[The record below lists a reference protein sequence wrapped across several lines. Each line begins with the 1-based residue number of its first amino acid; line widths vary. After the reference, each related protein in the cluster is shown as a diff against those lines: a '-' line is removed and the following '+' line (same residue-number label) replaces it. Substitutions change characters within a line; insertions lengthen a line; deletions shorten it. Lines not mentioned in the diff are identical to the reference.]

1 MITFIIALTAWLIMA
16 APGPGDGPDTATE
29 VRRALAAGDTAS
41 AIHRLEHTDL
51 EKIRDPELFILLGR
65 LHRSRS
71 TIVDRLKSAYVLE
84 RAVQLFPDDPNVIQE
99 MGLTYYSQ
107 TFYPDAARC
116 FRKAIDI
123 DPSLCDAKYKLG
135 VTYYERWKLRVNAY
149 FDDAARA
156 RMWLKVAVEC
166 DSTNFD
172 AARRYVSVLY
182 ALERTD
188 EAVDAARVFA
198 ALFPGEPVF
207 PLIVGTVAYDE
218 TRMAEA
224 DSAYNAALWIMSNE
238 EHVAYTT
245 LNRNILGYKDFDVY
259 DVAET
264 GDQDVMD
271 RAYWITGDPDPTTD
285 LNPIHLEHVYR
296 TFRADLY
303 FSYSKVHLEWTTPQ
317 FRGWDTERGEVS
329 IKFGWPDDILASHG
343 GWRWEEWLYRPPGGI
358 IRFMF
363 NDEYLTG
370 NYQIPSSSSG
380 QLVYTRHQSRV
391 THVKRDKVEI
401 NGAIDAVVF
410 RDDDLLSSLY
420 VMAEVNADSV
430 MRVVDAASL
439 ESFHIRT
446 RLFDSEWN
454 TQLSSTDTVPAFN
467 VPRVQGTLFDLF
479 DVAKQF
485 RMPFDYYNI
494 AFAFQDGAGEV
505 ISVLRCHSDG
515 NHLITDDV
523 ITSDLLFLRDS
534 ADGAT
539 IVRGGKILHPNPWR
553 IYGHGQRL
561 RVYFE
566 VYNLNVTGGRSEYR
580 VTYEISGDPET
591 PRRAWNRLG
600 RAVAGLFGVGGDPV
614 AAQSFVRVGTSH
626 SDQEQ
631 IAIDVDALKNG
642 RHRLSVSIHDL
653 RSGDKTV
660 MRKNFFKVGAPETG
674 NGATASSD

>member
-1 MITFIIALTAWLIMA
+1 M
-16 APGPGDGPDTATE
+16 
-29 VRRALAAGDTAS
+29 
-41 AIHRLEHTDL
+41 
-51 EKIRDPELFILLGR
+51 
-65 LHRSRS
+65 
-71 TIVDRLKSAYVLE
+71 
-84 RAVQLFPDDPNVIQE
+84 
-99 MGLTYYSQ
+99 
-107 TFYPDAARC
+107 
-116 FRKAIDI
+116 
-123 DPSLCDAKYKLG
+123 
-135 VTYYERWKLRVNAY
+135 
-149 FDDAARA
+149 
-156 RMWLKVAVEC
+156 
-166 DSTNFD
+166 
-172 AARRYVSVLY
+172 
-182 ALERTD
+182 
-188 EAVDAARVFA
+188 
-198 ALFPGEPVF
+198 
-207 PLIVGTVAYDE
+207 
-218 TRMAEA
+218 
-224 DSAYNAALWIMSNE
+224 
-238 EHVAYTT
+238 
-245 LNRNILGYKDFDVY
+245 
-259 DVAET
+259 
-264 GDQDVMD
+264 
-271 RAYWITGDPDPTTD
+271 
-285 LNPIHLEHVYR
+285 
-296 TFRADLY
+296 
-303 FSYSKVHLEWTTPQ
+303 
-317 FRGWDTERGEVS
+317 
-329 IKFGWPDDILASHG
+329 
-343 GWRWEEWLYRPPGGI
+343 
-358 IRFMF
+358 
-363 NDEYLTG
+363 
-370 NYQIPSSSSG
+370 
-380 QLVYTRHQSRV
+380 
-391 THVKRDKVEI
+391 
-401 NGAIDAVVF
+401 
-410 RDDDLLSSLY
+410 
-420 VMAEVNADSV
+420 
-430 MRVVDAASL
+430 
-439 ESFHIRT
+439 
-446 RLFDSEWN
+446 
-454 TQLSSTDTVPAFN
+454 PAFN

>member
-1 MITFIIALTAWLIMA
+1 MMTLIIALFAWLTLA
-16 APGPGDGPDTATE
+16 APGPGDREETAEE
-29 VRRALAAGDTAS
+29 VQKALAAGDTSA

-51 EKIRDPELFILLGR
+51 EKLRAPELFILLGR
-65 LHRSRS
+65 LYRSRA
-71 TIVDRLKSAYVLE
+71 TITDRLKSAYILE
-84 RAVQLFPDDPNVIQE
+84 RAMQLYPNDPDVIQE

-116 FRKAIDI
+116 FKKAIDI
-123 DPSLCDAKYKLG
+123 DPTLCDAKYKLG
-135 VTYYERWKLRVNAY
+135 VTHYERWKLRVNSY
-149 FDDAARA
+149 FDDAAKA

-172 AARRYVSVLY
+172 AAKRYVSVLY
-182 ALERTD
+182 ALERTE

-198 ALFPGEPVF
+198 ARFPREPVF
-207 PLIVGTVAYDE
+207 PLIVGTVAWDE
-218 TRMAEA
+218 GHVAVV
-224 DSAYNAALWIMSNE
+224 DSAYRAALRVMSNE
-238 EHVAYTT
+238 EHVVYTT

-259 DVAET
+259 DVAKVDE
-264 GDQDVMD
+264 QDVMD

-285 LNPIHLEHVYR
+285 LNPIHLEHIYR

-343 GWRWEEWLYRPPGGI
+343 GWRWEEWMYMPPGGI

-370 NYQIPSSSSG
+370 NYQIPPNSSG
-380 QLVYTRHQSRV
+380 QLVYTRHQGRV
-391 THVKRDKVEI
+391 TRVRPDNVEI

-420 VMAEVNADSV
+420 VMAEINADSV

-439 ESFHIRT
+439 ENFQIRT

-454 TQLSSTDTVPAFN
+454 TQLSSADTVPAFN

-494 AFAFQDGAGEV
+494 AFAFEDGGGGA
-505 ISVLRCHSDG
+505 ISVLLTHSDG

-539 IVRGGKILHPNPWR
+539 IVRHDQMLYPNPWG
-553 IYGHGQRL
+553 IYGHGQHL

-566 VYNLNVTGGRSEYR
+566 IYNLAVTGGQSEYR
-580 VTYEISGDPET
+580 VTYEISGDPDT
-591 PRRAWNRLG
+591 PRSSWNRLG
-600 RAVAGLFGVGGDPV
+600 RAVAGLFGGGDPV
-614 AAQSFVRVGTSH
+614 AAQSFVRIGANH

-631 IAIDVDALKNG
+631 IAIDIDALKNG

-653 RSGDKTV
+653 QSGDKTV
-660 MRKNFFKVGAPETG
+660 MRKNFFKVGTPEASA
-674 NGATASSD
+674 GASASSN